1 MKIKFPTRKRAL
13 NLLSDW
19 KGTTGCFE
27 LIINEGELVVID
39 PMTSIIYISTY
50 TK

>member
-27 LIINEGELVVID
+27 LIVNEGELVMD
-39 PMTSIIYISTY
+39 PMSRILLNHVIL
-50 TK
+50 